1 MAVAYYVDGSP
12 AEVEIVLPFPV
23 SDDCLDSLHAACYYS
38 FLPRPASAQPAAG
51 ILAARAHG
59 IGRRYTVAVDRES
72 TQDRRGSPAQLV
84 LTVDYSRAAL
94 MAMLVVEED
103 GDFEYR
109 RVLHDTNL
117 GAKSLARMSDP
128 QNGHLAQA
136 FRNLV
141 KVAPGEREGR
151 GLETDRRFGLVG

>member
-1 MAVAYYVDGSP
+1 
-12 AEVEIVLPFPV
+12 
-23 SDDCLDSLHAACYYS
+23 
-38 FLPRPASAQPAAG
+38 
-51 ILAARAHG
+51 
-59 IGRRYTVAVDRES
+59 
-72 TQDRRGSPAQLV
+72 
-84 LTVDYSRAAL
+84 

-136 FRNLV
+136 FRDIV
-141 KVAPGEREGR
+141 KVARGEREGR
-151 GLETDRRFGLVG
+151 GLETDQRFGLIR